1 MSQLST
7 IQPSS
12 SAAMMQI
19 HHDLEVEKVL
29 VFDIIRYV
37 DQRDAY
43 IQQIAHAL
51 GYLPTDIRIQMQEVG
66 DAIAFLR
73 RVGRFVNVL
82 PVSFFILWPVLV
94 FYQAFWCQKWM
105 QLQHDRDIVRLL
117 QHTKQQKLKEKNIIG
132 WLEIRR
138 KEPIALAEITHQNN
152 NPENYDPENNDP
164 DRLKS
169 LQIMQQKEADL
180 LQAFSYLRQAP
191 WVFGIGIVGP
201 PALLIAFYLW
211 IQYFL

>member
-1 MSQLST
+1 MSQSSA

-29 VFDIIRYV
+29 VFDIIQNA
-37 DQRDAY
+37 DQKDAY
-43 IQQIAHAL
+43 IQQIVKAL
-51 GYLPTDIRIQMQEVG
+51 GHLPVDVRTQMLEVG
-66 DAIAFLR
+66 ASIAFLR

-82 PVSFFILWPVLV
+82 PVSFFVLWPVLV
-94 FYQAFWCQKWM
+94 FYQVFWLQKWT
-105 QLQHDRDIVRLL
+105 QLMHDRDVVRLL
-117 QHTKQQKLKEKNIIG
+117 QHTKQQKLKEKNMIA
-132 WLEIRR
+132 WLENRQ
-138 KEPIALAEITHQNN
+138 KEPIALAETTDQNN
-152 NPENYDPENNDP
+152 SADHI
-164 DRLKS
+164 KS
-169 LQIMQQKEADL
+169 LQLIKQKEADL
-180 LQAFSYLRQAP
+180 LQAFSYLRQAR